1 MIHITT
7 DISIDEKEI
16 KLDFIRASG
25 PGGQN
30 VNKVASAV
38 QLRFDVYGSPSLPD
52 DVRKRLILLAGN
64 RINEDGILII
74 DARRFRTQNRNREDA
89 IDRLIDLIRKSTI
102 KPKKRLKTKPSVSS
116 KRRKPK
122 KRLKT
127 KPSVSSKRRMLEDK
141 RRRSAK
147 KRMRGPI
154 RNIED

>member
-1 MIHITT
+1 MIKIAT

-16 KLDFIRASG
+16 KMDFIRASG

-52 DVRKRLILLAGN
+52 DVRKRLILMARN

-74 DARRFRTQNRNREDA
+74 KAGRFRTQNHNRQDA
-89 IDRLIDLIRKSTI
+89 IDRLIDLIYKSTI
-102 KPKKRLKTKPSVSS
+102 KPKKRLKTKPSVA
-116 KRRKPK
+116 
-122 KRLKT
+122 
-127 KPSVSSKRRMLEDK
+127 SKRRMMEDK
-141 RRRSAK
+141 RRRSK
-147 KRMRGPI
+147 RKRMRGPI

>member
-38 QLRFDVYGSPSLPD
+38 QLRFDVSGSPSLPD
-52 DVRKRLILLAGN
+52 DVRKRLIILAGN

-89 IDRLIDLIRKSTI
+89 IGRLIDLIRKSTI

-116 KRRKPK
+116 KRR
-122 KRLKT
+122 
-127 KPSVSSKRRMLEDK
+127 MMEDK
-141 RRRSAK
+141 RRWSAK

-154 RNIED
+154 RIIED